1 MDPWKET
8 VKISKKISDLYV
20 KDFEFYLSFLTRIK
34 GEQYAMM
41 VENHTYNLPMITKS
55 NESINAFKKPYVHHV
70 IRLLTLFNF
79 IDEQNA
85 ENLTKALY
93 STDDF
98 DKYLAIKVIYDK
110 YKKYRKF
117 AKTKEGEEA
126 LYKILDNFYIY
137 VVKFVN
143 NQFLKR
149 RI

>member
-8 VKISKKISDLYV
+8 VKISNKISNLYI
-20 KDFEFYLSFLTRIK
+20 KDFKFYLSFLTRTK

-41 VENHTYNLPMITKS
+41 VENHTYNLPMTNKS
-55 NESINAFKKPYVHHV
+55 GESINVFKKPYIHHV

-85 ENLTKALY
+85 ENLLKALY
-93 STDDF
+93 SIDDF
-98 DKYLAIKVIYDK
+98 DRYLAIKVIYDK

-117 AKTKEGEEA
+117 VKTKEGEEE
-126 LYKILDNFYIY
+126 LYKVLDNFYIY

-143 NQFLKR
+143 DQFLKR
-149 RI
+149 GT